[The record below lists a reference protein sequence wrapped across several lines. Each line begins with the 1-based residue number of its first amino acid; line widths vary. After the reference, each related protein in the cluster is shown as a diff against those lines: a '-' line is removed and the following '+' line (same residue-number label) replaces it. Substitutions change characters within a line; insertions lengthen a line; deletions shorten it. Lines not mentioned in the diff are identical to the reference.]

1 MKKIKTFICAGIYL
15 SSSRNIL
22 ITVNDKCEFKEEM
35 NLDPFLESPDPD
47 HPADYILHAVLV
59 HSGDNYGGHY
69 VAYINPQGDGKWFK
83 FDDDVVAFCSKKEA
97 IYSNF
102 GGCEFTLYYKFPF
115 SSPTLSGFN
124 FK

>member
-1 MKKIKTFICAGIYL
+1 
-15 SSSRNIL
+15 
-22 ITVNDKCEFKEEM
+22 M

-102 GGCEFTLYYKFPF
+102 GGCKLILYFKILNPLCTRMAHFWSTCFLTLGEILLAVISNTFEKN
-115 SSPTLSGFN
+115 SV
-124 FK
+124 